1 MLLKH
6 QATGKLVEVLGARDL
21 FNPMHESIVGRFSVG
36 EELQDP
42 EGFAKKDLV
51 FCSDEPL
58 PRCWT
63 DVHYRD
69 EESHHYY
76 RHAS

>member
-6 QATGKLVEVLGARDL
+6 HATGKLVEVLGVRDL
-21 FNPMHESIVGRFSVG
+21 FNPMHDSIVGRFSVG

-42 EGFAKKDLV
+42 ESFAKAGLV
-51 FCSDEPL
+51 FCSDEAL

-63 DVHYRD
+63 DVNYRE